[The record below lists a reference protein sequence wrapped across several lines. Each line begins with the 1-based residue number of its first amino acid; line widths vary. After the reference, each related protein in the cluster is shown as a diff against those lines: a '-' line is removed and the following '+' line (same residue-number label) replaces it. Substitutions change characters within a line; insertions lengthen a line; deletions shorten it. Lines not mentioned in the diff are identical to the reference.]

1 MLLIGQINGIMD
13 SKIAY
18 FDTKP
23 LYYVIKLGI
32 LSSVLK
38 LYIKIIFNK
47 FQKRLL

>member
-1 MLLIGQINGIMD
+1 MNGIMD

-18 FDTKP
+18 FDTKH

-38 LYIKIIFNK
+38 LCIKIIFNK